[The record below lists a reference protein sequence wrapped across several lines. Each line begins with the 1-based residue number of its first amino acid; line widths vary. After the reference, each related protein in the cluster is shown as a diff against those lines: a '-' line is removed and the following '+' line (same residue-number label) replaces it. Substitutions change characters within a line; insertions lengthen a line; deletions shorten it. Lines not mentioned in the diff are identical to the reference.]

1 MRKELLI
8 TICIL
13 ILALFVLSMSTD
25 FAGTDQQ
32 KDEWQLIFS
41 DEFNQPDG
49 SRPDAAKWSCPARN
63 HSQWNRWISNSSEV
77 AFIKGGTLVCRA
89 IPNKNKADTAKM
101 LTGAVES
108 RNKFSFQYGKVEVRM
123 KTNMRVGN
131 FPAAWMRP
139 IQQNG
144 PYGEIDIVEMFG
156 NQGKSAHTIH
166 THRSF
171 TLKKEGLE
179 RERKIDLN
187 VKKWHVYGVEW
198 DQNRIIWTVDGQEV
212 FRYNRLTNETMRKEG
227 QWTFD
232 RPYFLILNQSVGNG
246 SHPLLV
252 PNQKKTYETQFDWI
266 RVYQKKPNSR

>member
-77 AFIKGGTLVCRA
+77 AFIKGGSLVCRA

-139 IQQNG
+139 IQFTPIG
-144 PYGEIDIVEMFG
+144 
-156 NQGKSAHTIH
+156 
-166 THRSF
+166 RS
-171 TLKKEGLE
+171 
-179 RERKIDLN
+179 
-187 VKKWHVYGVEW
+187 
-198 DQNRIIWTVDGQEV
+198 
-212 FRYNRLTNETMRKEG
+212 
-227 QWTFD
+227 
-232 RPYFLILNQSVGNG
+232 P
-246 SHPLLV
+246 
-252 PNQKKTYETQFDWI
+252 
-266 RVYQKKPNSR
+266 